1 MYLMSVRPS
10 RRRPDFLCSIFLQT
24 GVTIPAGCKKDTV
37 FLNVDLNEDFKVGM
51 AYILLVKIKGA
62 SDGYL
67 ISGNFGHLELER
79 NMAGPQV
86 GLKVVSEDKDD
97 TEPNVRRNVRQGD
110 EVIFDIEL
118 SVDYNVTIQEPETAG
133 LFIDP
138 SRVVILDAS
147 SDKDYEILSS
157 EDISKYFTVTPTVK
171 ANTSIM
177 ELGKNYILPIEI
189 DHVTEHYAI
198 GSGNLIY
205 LEVNM
210 DE

>member
-1 MYLMSVRPS
+1 M
-10 RRRPDFLCSIFLQT
+10 
-24 GVTIPAGCKKDTV
+24 
-37 FLNVDLNEDFKVGM
+37 
-51 AYILLVKIKGA
+51 
-62 SDGYL
+62 
-67 ISGNFGHLELER
+67 
-79 NMAGPQV
+79 
-86 GLKVVSEDKDD
+86 
-97 TEPNVRRNVRQGD
+97 
-110 EVIFDIEL
+110 IFDIEL

-177 ELGKNYILPIEI
+177 EPGKNYILPIEI

-210 DE
+210 AE